1 MSPHPLIATGG
12 TRMVGVPHMTEPH
25 CPRTAPRGRSLTET
39 SALRELP
46 VLCMPPPSP
55 AQSRTPAPSTHAIDH
70 IYPPLF
76 APARRPNTTPRERH
90 ATPTCRPC
98 ACAYP
103 AEHGADGAPRV
114 MPGRAVCSWRSVH
127 SIILCAC
134 AARRARRVRAPP
146 APAIARAPLR
156 RDQKTPPRPRCYWQR
171 ARRGAKGPSSC
182 NVSRAHS
189 ATWQYMPHVHIRR
202 FSLPSR
208 VELLSSR
215 CHARVL
221 DRATKPN
228 KTKSRG
234 NPRG

>member
-1 MSPHPLIATGG
+1 MYATPIA
-12 TRMVGVPHMTEPH
+12 RPEPH
-25 CPRTAPRGRSLTET
+25 ASTKHT
-39 SALRELP
+39 
-46 VLCMPPPSP
+46 PSSYIRL
-55 AQSRTPAPSTHAIDH
+55 SR
-70 IYPPLF
+70 PLF
-76 APARRPNTTPRERH
+76 IAPARRPNTTPRERH

-127 SIILCAC
+127 SIIFCAC